1 MTTTTV
7 VRQERGV
14 NLLLRAIY
22 FLVFGLWFSAIWASV
37 AWVLCVTVIGLPLGL
52 WMLNRLPQVTTLRP
66 QRGDLVV
73 SSQGTVYR
81 ANVPQ
86 RPFLLRALWF
96 VLVGWWLSAL
106 WLAAAWA
113 LCTVIIGMPLGFWMF
128 DRVPAVVTLART

>member
-1 MTTTTV
+1 MTTV
-7 VRQERGV
+7 VRQEQGV

-37 AWVLCVTVIGLPLGL
+37 AWVLCVTIIGLPLGL

-73 SSQGTVYR
+73 HPSGEVYR
-81 ANVPQ
+81 KHIVQ
-86 RPFLLRALWF
+86 RPFIVRALWF

-106 WLAAAWA
+106 WLAVAWA
-113 LCTVIIGMPLGFWMF
+113 LSAVIIGLPISFWMF
-128 DRVPAVVTLART
+128 DRVPAIITLART